1 MIPNNFEYYAPATVE
16 EAVKLVGQHG
26 DDCKILSGGQSLLP
40 LMKMRLSKPAFIVDI
55 GRIPGLDGITKE
67 NNHLVIGALVT
78 HAQIENSPLLKDK
91 CPLLAQT
98 ATTIADVQVRN
109 RGTLGG
115 SVAHAD
121 PAGDWPAAVLALDAE
136 VKITGPNGER
146 WLKCEDFFL
155 GLLMS
160 VLEPDEIVTALKVPV
175 TGQDK
180 TAYMKAAPR
189 SSGFAV
195 VGVANGAGGDGH
207 HSLGPVLLPAGLV
220 VGDDSADPVNRVRA
234 EVAGVLHAPAE
245 VGDGGEALGLADLG
259 PLDVGDQQP
268 GRVRPDVDY
277 GNAHHARRA
286 LLFSPLTG
294 QHSIAGL
301 RVREPQLSG
310 PRHAPLRLLAWDP
323 AYPPGAR
330 VKPDNPR

>member
-1 MIPNNFEYYAPATVE
+1 MIPGSFEYYAPRSLGD
-16 EAVKLVGQHG
+16 AVTFLKEHR
-26 DDCKILSGGQSLLP
+26 DDVKILSGGQSLLP

-55 GRIPGLDGITKE
+55 GRIPGLDGITEE

-160 VLEPDEIVTALKVPV
+160 VLEPDEIVTAVKVPV

-195 VGVANGAGGDGH
+195 VGVAARLSLDAGGTCSRAAIGITGVTDK
-207 HSLGPVLLPAGLV
+207 AY
-220 VGDDSADPVNRVRA
+220 RA
-234 EVAGVLHAPAE
+234 E
-245 VGDGGEALGLADLG
+245 
-259 PLDVGDQQP
+259 
-268 GRVRPDVDY
+268 RVEQM
-277 GNAHHARRA
+277 
-286 LLFSPLTG
+286 LTG
-294 QHSIAGL
+294 KKLDTVVIEQAAAEATRNVDAIEDINGSAEYRKHL
-301 RVREPQLSG
+301 TQV
-310 PRHAPLRLLAWDP
+310 
-323 AYPPGAR
+323 YVAR
-330 VKPDNPR
+330 AIQAAIKA